1 MKESPIHVS
10 QSGFFTGVAAIM
22 ANVIE
27 QVLHPFEVVKLRFQ
41 SHDGQEKRNLV
52 PKYKSIA
59 QALMEIGKTEGMR
72 GLYRGVV
79 LSAMSS
85 NAAKFIFFGLFGMEK
100 QRYENK
106 FGKKSQMAI
115 VFASL
120 EASIIATVL
129 TSPLWVIKTRLILNT
144 KTETTGF
151 QNMLTSIKEVYT
163 HHGPYGFFRG
173 LQLSLALSTYG
184 IIQMTLYENF
194 KLLANYD
201 ATSPTSVPAMCGI
214 ASKCIT
220 SLLLYPINVIRTRI
234 QQNQFIESPDMKYK
248 GIFDCAAKIRQLE
261 GYRGFYKGF
270 IPSTIRAVPSN
281 AIFFFFFEYFKKIF
295 YKWGYL
301 ENP

>member
-106 FGKKSQMAI
+106 FGKK
-115 VFASL
+115 
-120 EASIIATVL
+120 IADGHCFCF
-129 TSPLWVIKTRLILNT
+129 I
-144 KTETTGF
+144 
-151 QNMLTSIKEVYT
+151 
-163 HHGPYGFFRG
+163 RG
-173 LQLSLALSTYG
+173 EYYCNRSHKSTLG
-184 IIQMTLYENF
+184 
-194 KLLANYD
+194 D
-201 ATSPTSVPAMCGI
+201 
-214 ASKCIT
+214 
-220 SLLLYPINVIRTRI
+220 
-234 QQNQFIESPDMKYK
+234 
-248 GIFDCAAKIRQLE
+248 
-261 GYRGFYKGF
+261 
-270 IPSTIRAVPSN
+270 
-281 AIFFFFFEYFKKIF
+281 
-295 YKWGYL
+295 
-301 ENP
+301 